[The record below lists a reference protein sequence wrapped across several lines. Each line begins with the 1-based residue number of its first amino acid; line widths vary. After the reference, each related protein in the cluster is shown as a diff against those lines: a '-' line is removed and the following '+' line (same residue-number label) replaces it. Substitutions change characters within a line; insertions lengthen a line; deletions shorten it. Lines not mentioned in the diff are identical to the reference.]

1 MKFRLAT
8 TALGQD
14 APAAVAGKLAL
25 LAGAALILSPQAAWA
40 QAAPAPAAAQAPSD
54 GTIQEIVVTA
64 QKRSENVQKVPIAIT
79 AFTAQALR
87 DKHIQDVSNLGKLT
101 PNVNLDTASAFG
113 GANEVLS
120 ASIRGIGQD
129 DFAINLD
136 PGVGVYVDGVYY
148 ARTTGANVNMLDV
161 DRVEILKGPQG
172 TLFGRNTI
180 GGAISVVTRTPGND
194 FKAMLEATG
203 GSYDRH
209 DFQGSVDIPLVNDTL
224 LSTFTF
230 ASLNRDG
237 YQKRIPYPATG
248 YVTDPPGSFVQPGTQ
263 TYPTQGGQGQSSM
276 RYKLLWKASPDF
288 TATLTADWT
297 HVRESS
303 TATTLLKADTGSTLG
318 GLYDACVL
326 APAFLNVLGPG
337 TANVCGPRGPGL
349 NAAGMTVTNP
359 AIQNTNRL
367 PWGSQFITGNIDTTY
382 STGPNFNNMDNYGGA
397 LTLDW
402 AISPTLQLKSIT
414 GYRRLVWAVALDAD
428 GSPIDINQDG
438 QTQHQHQ
445 FSQELQLNGTA
456 MDGRLK
462 FTSGLYYFNEGG
474 QEHDYVQLA
483 GGTLQIDGVDAI
495 TTSSY
500 AAYAHADYALTDTLK
515 LIVGARYSS
524 DHKTITVDQGD
535 DNAFF
540 AKLYGCYPLTPAVL
554 ASAQCTAAPTGLP
567 GGGFPVPGNPELFTP
582 AVPYSQTFNVFTPTA
597 GLQYQITPAA
607 MAYATYSK
615 GYKDGGWT
623 TRLTNFEQV
632 LPSFGPEKSQTF
644 EAGVKTDW
652 FGRTLQLNLTGFYTD
667 YQGIQLNFQEGLSPT
682 IQNAGNAHISG
693 FEFEGRWI
701 IAHGLSV
708 AATAGY
714 IHAKYSYLEPGLN
727 GTNTCVQPDS
737 PCITTD
743 SQLPKTPKW
752 KNSIS
757 PVYDLDVGNGG
768 KLRFAADYTHTSS
781 MFNDSFNT
789 SILMRPATDNLNLS
803 LTYVAPGDR
812 YELTV
817 GGTNVTNQ
825 RYLVTGN
832 EDTASGL
839 DYGTYNA
846 PAEWYVTAR
855 ARF

>member
-1 MKFRLAT
+1 MNNQHSSTIVYRK
-8 TALGQD
+8 LG
-14 APAAVAGKLAL
+14 L
-25 LAGAALILSPQAAWA
+25 LAGAAMICMPSALWA
-40 QAAPAPAAAQAPSD
+40 QSAPRAATTEQQAPGDSA
-54 GTIQEIVVTA
+54 IQEIVVTA

-79 AFTAQALR
+79 AFTAQALH

-129 DFAINLD
+129 DFALNLD

-180 GGAISVVTRTPGND
+180 GGAISVVSRTPGND
-194 FKAMLEATG
+194 FKAVIEATG

-209 DFQGSVDIPLVNDTL
+209 DFQATADIPLINDTL
-224 LSTFTF
+224 LSTLTF

-237 YQKRIPYPATG
+237 YQKRIAYPQTG
-248 YVTDPPGSFVQPGTQ
+248 YVSDPIGSFALPGTQ
-263 TYPTQGGQGQSSM
+263 TYPTQGGQGQNSI
-276 RYKLLWKASPDF
+276 RYKLLWKASADF
-288 TATLTADWT
+288 TATFTADWT

-318 GLYDACVL
+318 GLYDGCVAG
-326 APAFLNVLGPG
+326 APGFLGPG
-337 TANVCGPRGPGL
+337 TNIVCGPRGPGL
-349 NAAGMTVTNP
+349 NSAGMTVANP
-359 AIQNTNRL
+359 AIQGTNRL
-367 PWGSQFITGNIDTTY
+367 FWGPQFITGNIDTTY
-382 STGPNFNNMDNYGGA
+382 STGPNFNDMDNYGGA

-402 AISPTLQLKSIT
+402 TLSPNLQVKSIT
-414 GYRRLVWAVALDAD
+414 GYRRLVWAVALDPD
-428 GSPIDINQDG
+428 GSPLDINQDG

-456 MDGRLK
+456 LDGRLK

-474 QEHDYVQLA
+474 QEHDFVQLA
-483 GGTLQIDGVDAI
+483 GGTLQIDGTDSVK
-495 TTSSY
+495 TSSY
-500 AAYAHADYALTDTLK
+500 AAFAHADYLLTDALK
-515 LIVGARYSS
+515 VIVGARYSS
-524 DHKTITVDQGD
+524 DHKSITVDQGD

-540 AKLYGCYPLTPAVL
+540 SKLYGCYPLTPAVL
-554 ASAQCTAAPTGLP
+554 ASPQCTAAPTGLP

-597 GLQYQITPAA
+597 GLQYQINPSA

-632 LPSFGPEKSQTF
+632 LPAFGPEKSQTF
-644 EAGVKTDW
+644 EGGVKTEW
-652 FGRTLQLNLTGFYTD
+652 LNRTLQLNLTGFYTD
-667 YQGIQLNFQEGLSPT
+667 YNGIQLNFQEGLSPT
-682 IQNAGNAHISG
+682 IQNAGNAHIYG
-693 FEFEGRWI
+693 FEFEGRWNI
-701 IAHGLSV
+701 VHGLSLS
-708 AATAGY
+708 ATAGY
-714 IHAKYSYLEPGLN
+714 MHARYAYLEAGLN
-727 GTNTCVQPDS
+727 GSNTCVQPDS
-737 PCITTD
+737 PCITTA

-752 KNSIS
+752 KNSVS
-757 PVYDLDVGNGG
+757 PVYDLDLGHDA

-789 SILMRPATDNLNLS
+789 SLLFRPATDNLNLS
-803 LTYVAPGDR
+803 VTFVAPGDR
-812 YELTV
+812 YELTA

-846 PAEWYVTAR
+846 PAEWYVTVR
-855 ARF
+855 AKF